1 MSLVVGRRAY
11 ALASCGWNKIRFRHH
26 LHQEC
31 RYRFDENF
39 GAIGRK
45 HNYFNTLF
53 PSFSNFSVPKRVSM
67 RNHSYENVFLL
78 HVHFYANQ
86 TLFHMKGFAR
96 ELALKWR
103 HKVTWKWLILVYF
116 SNPLGRPLIH
126 LTAVGD

>member
-45 HNYFNTLF
+45 HISIGYF
-53 PSFSNFSVPKRVSM
+53 RVS
-67 RNHSYENVFLL
+67 RISLCQNESENVFLQ

-103 HKVTWKWLILVYF
+103 HKVTWKWLILVNF
-116 SNPLGRPLIH
+116 SNPLGS
-126 LTAVGD
+126 G